1 MKPVSYELKNSQI
14 KHINVDEIVFIKL
27 AAKGAMGE
35 PGCVMI
41 VSKSGNEIKSG
52 RANFL
57 TGHYKLAKLGEFFPP
72 VKAFLEDG
80 STPDGWGRVNLGAG
94 NTLFVRGDYLERFQ
108 ERFSGKFEDEINMY
122 WHDAAIELLSE

>member
-35 PGCVMI
+35 PGCVII

-72 VKAFLEDG
+72 VKAFLEDS

>member
-14 KHINVDEIVFIKL
+14 KHINVDEIVFMKL

-35 PGCVMI
+35 PGCVII
-41 VSKSGNEIKSG
+41 VFKSGNEIKSG

-80 STPDGWGRVNLGAG
+80 NTPDGWGRINLGAG

>member
-1 MKPVSYELKNSQI
+1 MKPISYELKNSQI
-14 KHINVDEIVFIKL
+14 RHINVDEIVFMKL

-35 PGCVMI
+35 PGCVII
-41 VSKSGNEIKSG
+41 VSKSGAEIKSG

-80 STPDGWGRVNLGAG
+80 DTPDGWGRVNLGAG

>member
-14 KHINVDEIVFIKL
+14 KHIKTDEIVFVKL

-35 PGCVMI
+35 PGCVII
-41 VSKSGNEIKSG
+41 VSVSGGEIRSG

-57 TGHYKLAKLGEFFPP
+57 TGHYKLAKLGEIFPP

-80 STPDGWGRVNLGAG
+80 DTPSGWGRVNLGAG

-108 ERFSGKFEDEINMY
+108 KRFSGKFEDEINMY